1 MSSLAPSLLLSSL
14 LLPLALALLTNAT
27 GTLTGRKKRD
37 VFSRIDDGYDED
49 ELDLSFSEDDLDSE
63 ISSLDA
69 HFFPVMDAMLES
81 YSPGDTERLSE
92 FVRNKGLLT
101 DSTNTCLEKLACFG
115 STTKSKFKRSD
126 KLKKF
131 VILTTSRFVEL

>member
-1 MSSLAPSLLLSSL
+1 M

-49 ELDLSFSEDDLDSE
+49 DLDLSFTEDGLDSE
-63 ISSLDA
+63 ITSLDA
-69 HFFPVMDAMLES
+69 HFFPIMDEMLNS
-81 YSPGDTERLSE
+81 YSPNDKERLTE
-92 FVRNKGLLT
+92 FIRRKGLLS
-101 DSTNTCLEKLACFG
+101 DSSNTCIEKLACFG

-126 KLKKF
+126 KLKKYF
-131 VILTTSRFVEL
+131 LLFYDI